1 MEFPRWFIIISNLQ
15 HLTYN
20 LYAYSNI
27 QLPASNFQ
35 MRFNSRPKGYEPC
48 NGKQCPHHNRERI
61 GGMTMT
67 GHYGAKESPRKIT
80 AGKVTDYRLEHHKA
94 FVTFERGQA
103 RVESFGEGILR
114 MTLTAGE
121 FSDSESLA
129 VVAEP
134 DDGLELSAG
143 QDSLSIDNGT
153 LAIRFRVDQPGLSV
167 ISRRSGTILELEE
180 PFYRAGK
187 ALAVSYRINEN
198 DMFFGLGEKTGFL
211 NRRGRRYVMWNTD
224 DPLHTPDKDPLY
236 KSIPFLIGFD
246 GEKAYG
252 FFLDSIAR
260 SEFDLGYEDSDRL
273 SVTVNDSCLDLYLID
288 GPSIAD
294 VVMRYTR
301 LTGRTEMPP
310 IWSLGFQQCRYS
322 YYPQERVLELAESFR
337 AREIPCD
344 VIYLDID
351 YMDGYRIFTWD
362 ADRFPDPKGM
372 IARLGEQ
379 GFRVVT
385 IVDPGVKMDSDYA
398 VYLEGMR
405 EGHFC
410 RFPSGEVYH
419 GEVWPGT
426 AAFPDFSREKTRKW
440 WGFKHTVLFDAGV
453 SGIWNDMNEP
463 SDFKSGNL
471 DRTLATVPNDLMMD
485 FDGKPQPFSKC
496 HNAYGMLMCRA
507 TYEGFRALKPGERP
521 FILTRSAYA
530 GIQRYAAVWTGDN
543 SSWWEHLAASIPMH
557 LNIGLSG
564 IPFVGGDVG
573 GFQGNSSPELYARWI
588 QLGAFTPF
596 FRAHSDKGTRDHEPW
611 SFGPEVEKI
620 AQKAIRLR
628 YALLP
633 YLYSEFRRASETG
646 LPIMRPLILDFQDD
660 RNVYG
665 INDQFMFGKDI
676 LVAPVVRPGDRKR
689 MVYLPQGGWYDFHT
703 KERMEGGRYIIADAP
718 LDRIPIFVR
727 EGAII
732 PMAGIASSTRSM
744 DFSTLWLEIYAGS
757 EGSFDLYEDDGL
769 TQDYR
774 DGAYNLRRL
783 TQQSPSPR
791 AFRFTLKNLAKGFS
805 GGMKKAYAAV
815 YGLDGDLPSEGCV
828 YENQSWH
835 FELDGSDA
843 EIRIG

>member
-1 MEFPRWFIIISNLQ
+1 M
-15 HLTYN
+15 
-20 LYAYSNI
+20 
-27 QLPASNFQ
+27 
-35 MRFNSRPKGYEPC
+35 M
-48 NGKQCPHHNRERI
+48 
-61 GGMTMT
+61 MT
-67 GHYGAKESPRKIT
+67 GNCGSKEATRKIT
-80 AGKVTDYRLEHHKA
+80 AGKVTDCRLEHNKFYVA
-94 FVTFERGQA
+94 FERGQA
-103 RVESFGEGILR
+103 RMESFGEGILR
-114 MTLTAGE
+114 ITLAPGE
-121 FSDSESLA
+121 IPDSESLA

-134 DDGLELSAG
+134 DDRLALSDE
-143 QDSLSIDNGT
+143 QDLVTISNGA
-153 LAIRFRVDQPGLSV
+153 LAIQLRADQPGLSV
-167 ISRRSGTILELEE
+167 SSRCSGTLLELEQA
-180 PFYRAGK
+180 FCRIGK
-187 ALAVSYRINEN
+187 TLSVSARIGESM
-198 DMFFGLGEKTGFL
+198 MFFGLGEKTGFL
-211 NRRGRRYVMWNTD
+211 DRRGRRYIMWNTD
-224 DPLHTPDKDPLY
+224 DPLQTPDKDPLY
-236 KSIPFLIGFD
+236 KSIPFLIFFD
-246 GEKAYG
+246 GERAYG
-252 FFLDSIAR
+252 LFLDSIAR
-260 SEFDLGYEDSDRL
+260 SEFDLGYEDRERL

-288 GPSIAD
+288 GPSIAE

-301 LTGRTEMPP
+301 LTGRMEMPP
-310 IWSLGFQQCRYS
+310 IWSLGFQQCRFS

-337 AREIPCD
+337 ARQIPCD

-362 ADRFPDPKGM
+362 ASRFPEPKGM
-372 IARLGEQ
+372 IARLEEQ

-385 IVDPGVKMDSDYA
+385 IVDPAIRKDSDYS
-398 VYLEGMR
+398 VYLEGTR

-410 RFPSGEVYH
+410 KFPTGEVYH

-463 SDFKSGNL
+463 SDFKPGTP

-496 HNAYGMLMCRA
+496 HNAYGILMCRA
-507 TYEGFRALKPGERP
+507 THEGFRALKPGERP

-543 SSWWEHLAASIPMH
+543 YSWWEHLAASIPMH

-573 GFQGNSSPELYARWI
+573 GFQSNSSPELYARWV

-596 FRAHSDKGTRDHEPW
+596 FRAHSDRGTRDHEPW
-611 SFGPEVEKI
+611 SFGPEVESI
-620 AQKAIRLR
+620 ARRAIQLR

-633 YLYSEFRRASETG
+633 YLYSEFRRACETG
-646 LPIMRPLILDFQDD
+646 LPVMRPLILDFQDD

-689 MVYLPQGGWYDFHT
+689 LVYLPHGGWYDFHT
-703 KERMEGGRYIIADAP
+703 KERLEGGTYIIADAP
-718 LDRIPIFVR
+718 LDRIPVYVR

-732 PMAGIASSTRSM
+732 PMARSAESTRFM
-744 DFSTLWLEIYAGS
+744 DFSTLWFELYAGP

-774 DGAYNLRRL
+774 DGAFNLRRL

-791 AFRFTLKNLAKGFS
+791 SFRFRLENLATGY
-805 GGMKKAYAAV
+805 GGGLKKAYAAV
-815 YGLDGDLPSEGCV
+815 YGLDEDLPSEGCV
-828 YENQSWH
+828 YENRAWH